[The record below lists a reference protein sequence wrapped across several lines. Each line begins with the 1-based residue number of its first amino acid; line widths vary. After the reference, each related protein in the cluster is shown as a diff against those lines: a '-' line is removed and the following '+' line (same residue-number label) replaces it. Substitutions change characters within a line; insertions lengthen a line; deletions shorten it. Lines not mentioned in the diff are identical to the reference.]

1 MVNIHRVAFPSVQQ
15 IETPRKTAT
24 NQSSSSISLLSNKP
38 ALVHRVNP
46 NVSIE
51 MAADDPNHSF
61 AKESKKPSKAR
72 TTSVAI
78 GQFKIRRGICCIVC
92 TMENGTLGVRDED
105 ARWGGRKK
113 KGAHTLRPGNWTNKE
128 HRFKPCGA
136 LLIPWGICHGGFC
149 VRDANSGWR
158 CGYRCGLIYLGAASH
173 ATAITHPALNFYF
186 SPCLALRPPRDLR
199 SPPTR
204 KRDSTRVRYDSIRS
218 DRRRDRTRF
227 SNGFFRT
234 TNGSISPLP
243 PESYSIRRSHLAS

>member
-1 MVNIHRVAFPSVQQ
+1 MVNIHHVTLPSVQQ

-24 NQSSSSISLLSNKP
+24 NQSSSSVSLLSNKP

-51 MAADDPNHSF
+51 MAADDPNRSF

-92 TMENGTLGVRDED
+92 TMEKGTLGARDED

-186 SPCLALRPPRDLR
+186 SPPSRPSAAARLTL
-199 SPPTR
+199 PTYAW
-204 KRDSTRVRYDSIRS
+204 TRLHSSSIRFDTIRS
-218 DRRRDRTRF
+218 EERF

-234 TNGSISPLP
+234 TNGLISPSP
-243 PESYSIRRSHLAS
+243 MKVAQFNEVT